1 MTKTI
6 ENLIGHYHR
15 MFSFPG
21 IRALMIENFSAG
33 LIISGLI
40 ALEASNKLLTFIILS
55 TTIIL
60 SQLLST
66 ELTFRITPNKKLLDR
81 RRSAGLTFA
90 SSVLMYPAFLF
101 AIVGFNLAGN
111 PNRVPFATLVISASL
126 VTYLRY
132 FTSFMYMEISRFKAF
147 IIALIQPVILLPGA
161 FILDGRNSIEP
172 FSALACIILAILFA
186 ELSIHILKT
195 RATTLLKIDG
205 LELSRAFFAGWM
217 GGEQEKLEKALEI
230 QAERE
235 DLEVEVLTVTKT
247 SNKELKTILIA
258 PKIHAGPFRNLG
270 SSDLPATIY
279 RKIDTEFHVPTF
291 VFHGAVSHEKDLV
304 HSRDVDRLAN
314 EIVKTLRQ
322 TPFENFHHGSMIPR
336 PANRMVGGLSFDR
349 QLLVWVSLA
358 PFLSE
363 DLPYKLQ
370 LATDSF
376 VAQNN
381 LQKASLLDTHSCLST
396 RTPTQETLKSLEDQI
411 RRIVGEL
418 AKKKPSQLEMGVATL
433 DTRGFSPEEI
443 AGLKGVA
450 AFLRTPSDSQGIV
463 LFDSNN
469 MTIEL
474 RQLLDEQLPKALG
487 APVEIFTTDT
497 HVLVGIRVKK
507 DYSPIGEKTEKQLI
521 VTRTLEA
528 LKRAMAD
535 LEPVTIS
542 SVTLRIQDILVLGEK
557 GIAILGGAAD
567 VMVKM
572 ARRLLPIT
580 LTSCAL
586 LTLLVLYVIP

>member
-1 MTKTI
+1 MSETV

-21 IRALMIENFSAG
+21 IRALTVENFSAG
-33 LIISGLI
+33 IIISGLI
-40 ALEASNKLLTFIILS
+40 ALEASNKLLAFITLS

-66 ELTFRITPNKKLLDR
+66 ELTFRITPNKILLDR

-90 SSVLMYPAFLF
+90 SSVLMYPAFLL
-101 AIVGFNLAGN
+101 ALIAFNLVGDS
-111 PNRVPFATLVISASL
+111 NRVPFATLVISASL
-126 VTYLRY
+126 GIYLRY
-132 FTSFMYMEISRFKAF
+132 FTTFMYMEISRLKAF
-147 IIALIQPVILLPGA
+147 MIAVIQPVILFLGA
-161 FILDGRNSIEP
+161 FILVGTSGNSP
-172 FSALACIILAILFA
+172 FSALASIVLAITIA
-186 ELSIHILKT
+186 ELSIHLLKT
-195 RATTLLKIDG
+195 RATTSLKING

-217 GGEQEKLEKALEI
+217 GGEQEKLEKALES
-230 QAERE
+230 QGKRE
-235 DLEVEVLTVTKT
+235 DLEVDVFAVSKA
-247 SNKELKTILIA
+247 NNNDLKTILLA

-270 SSDLPATIY
+270 SSDLPGTIY
-279 RKIDTEFHVPTF
+279 RKIDAEFHVPTF
-291 VFHGAVSHEKDLV
+291 VFHGAVSHERDLV
-304 HSRDVDRLAN
+304 HARDVDRLGN
-314 EIVKTLRQ
+314 EILKILRQ
-322 TPFENFHHGSMIPR
+322 PPAENFHHGSMIPR
-336 PANRMVGGLSFDR
+336 LANRMVGGLGFDR

-363 DLPYKLQ
+363 DLPYRLQ
-370 LATDSF
+370 VDADTSA
-376 VAQNN
+376 AQHN
-381 LQKASLLDTHSCLST
+381 LRRASLLDTHSCLST
-396 RTPTQETLKSLEDQI
+396 QIPTQEILNSLEFQI
-411 RRIVGEL
+411 RQIVGEL
-418 AKKKPSQLEMGVATL
+418 AKKTPSQLEMGVATL
-433 DTRGFSPEEI
+433 DTQGFSPEEI

-450 AFLRTPSDSQGIV
+450 AFLKTATDSQGIV

-469 MTIEL
+469 MTQKL

-528 LKRAMAD
+528 LRQAKSD
-535 LEPVTIS
+535 LEPVLVS
-542 SVTLRIQDILVLGEK
+542 AVTVRIKDLSVLGEK
-557 GIAILGGAAD
+557 GIEILGGTAD

-572 ARRLLPIT
+572 ARRLLPVT

-586 LTLLVLYVIP
+586 LTLLALYVAP

>member
-1 MTKTI
+1 MPKTT
-6 ENLIGHYHR
+6 ETLIGHYHR

-21 IRALMIENFSAG
+21 IHALMVENFSAG
-33 LIISGLI
+33 IIISGLVS
-40 ALEASNKLLTFIILS
+40 LEASSKLFAFTILS
-55 TTIIL
+55 ITIIL

-66 ELTFRITPNKKLLDR
+66 ELTYRITPNKKLLDR

-90 SSVLMYPAFLF
+90 SSVLMYPAFLL
-101 AIVGFNLAGN
+101 ALVGFNLVN
-111 PNRVPFATLVISASL
+111 DSNRVPFATLVISASL
-126 VTYLRY
+126 GTYLRY
-132 FTSFMYMEISRFKAF
+132 FTTFMYMEISRFKVF
-147 IIALIQPVILLPGA
+147 MIAMIQPVILLSGA
-161 FILDGRNSIEP
+161 FILDVRNISDP
-172 FSALACIILAILFA
+172 FSALASIVLAIIIA
-186 ELSIHILKT
+186 EISIHLLKT
-195 RATTLLKIDG
+195 RATTSPKIDG
-205 LELSRAFFAGWM
+205 LDLSRAFFAGWM
-217 GGEQEKLEKALEI
+217 GGEQEKLEKAFEA
-230 QAERE
+230 QATRE
-235 DLEVEVLTVTKT
+235 DLEVEIFAVTKA
-247 SNKELKTILIA
+247 SNKALKTVFIA

-304 HSRDVDRLAN
+304 HSQDADRVAN
-314 EIVKTLRQ
+314 EILKTLRQ
-322 TPFENFHHGSMIPR
+322 SPSENFHHSSMIPR
-336 PANRMVGGLSFDR
+336 IANRMVGGLRFDH

-363 DLPYKLQ
+363 DLPSRLQ
-370 LATDSF
+370 LDTDTL
-376 VAQNN
+376 AALHN
-381 LQKASLLDTHSCLST
+381 LRRASLLDTHSCLSAQ
-396 RTPTQETLKSLEDQI
+396 TPTQEVLDSLKDQI
-411 RRIVGEL
+411 RQIVGEF
-418 AKKKPSQLEMGVATL
+418 AKKAPSHLGMGVATL

-450 AFLRTPSDSQGIV
+450 AFLKNATDSQGII

-497 HVLVGIRVKK
+497 HVLVGIKVKK
-507 DYSPIGEKTEKQLI
+507 DYSPIGEKTGKQLI

-528 LKRAMAD
+528 LQRAVSD
-535 LEPVTIS
+535 FEPVS
-542 SVTLRIQDILVLGEK
+542 VSAVTLRIKDVPVLGEK
-557 GIAILGGAAD
+557 GIEILGSTAD

-580 LTSCAL
+580 LVSCAL
-586 LTLLVLYVIP
+586 LTLLALYVTP